1 VGFAGDRVQAAVVL
15 LDQGQPA
22 DGLVGRQALLVAQDQ
37 RTALPARARRQAQ
50 RLPRPAPRICQ
61 VLLICVSQPVIMSP
75 HFNP

>member
-37 RTALPARARRQAQ
+37 ADRLAGAGQAAGPEAAEATGAENMPGAAHLRFATRYNEPA
-50 RLPRPAPRICQ
+50 
-61 VLLICVSQPVIMSP
+61 
-75 HFNP
+75 F